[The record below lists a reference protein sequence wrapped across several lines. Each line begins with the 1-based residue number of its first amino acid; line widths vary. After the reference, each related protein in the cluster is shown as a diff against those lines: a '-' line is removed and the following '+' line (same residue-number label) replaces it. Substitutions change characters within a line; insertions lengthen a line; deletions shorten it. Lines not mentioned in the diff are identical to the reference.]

1 MDQATEL
8 ENHLD
13 RCLRLVQEGKG
24 LEITGRGQ
32 PTKAPVAWTRGSV
45 AELLVAERRSGW
57 STWTP
62 APWWSGT
69 WRGNRTHSAPHE

>member
-1 MDQATEL
+1 MDRATEL

-13 RCLRLVQEGKG
+13 RCLRLVREGKS
-24 LEITGRGQ
+24 LEITGRVQ
-32 PTKAPVAWTRGSV
+32 PNKVPVPRARGSV
-45 AELLVAERRSGW
+45 AELLAGERRSGW

-69 WRGNRTHSAPHE
+69 WRGNRGRSAPRE